1 VDTTSLPA
9 LWAAAW
15 PYITAIVAA
24 ASTLDAALPQPAP
37 GSHWLIIRKV
47 ISFLAINVG
56 NASNGKQPDFVTWI
70 VRIAEPVLQAQGI
83 APAPAAKA
91 AEAPASPSAPS
102 AAGPIA
108 TAVLVFALGAAG
120 LLGLSACANMQDPT
134 TTIVSVEAGY
144 GAALAAENEYLAS
157 GKADPK
163 VVKTLHDART
173 GVASVLDP
181 IAAAAAKGQAPTS
194 DQALAAQTALSAFQA
209 ALQANGLTPK
219 TTNTGSK

>member
-1 VDTTSLPA
+1 MDQLSLLA

-37 GSHWLIIRKV
+37 GSHWLILRKV

-70 VRIAEPVLQAQGI
+70 VRIAAPVLQGQST
-83 APAPAAKA
+83 APAKPTD
-91 AEAPASPSAPS
+91 PPS
-102 AAGPIA
+102 AATATTAGPAA
-108 TAVLVFALGAAG
+108 TAALVLALGAAG

-134 TTIVSVEAGY
+134 TTIVSIEAGY

-163 VVKTLHDART
+163 VVKTLREART
-173 GVASVLDP
+173 GVAQVLDP
-181 IAAAAAKGQAPTS
+181 IAAAAAKGQAPTT

-219 TTNTGSK
+219 TTTTGSN

>member
-1 VDTTSLPA
+1 MDQISLLA

-15 PYITAIVAA
+15 PYITAIVAT

-37 GSHWLIIRKV
+37 GSHWLIVRKV
-47 ISFLAINVG
+47 ISFLAINIG

-91 AEAPASPSAPS
+91 AEAPASPAPPS
-102 AAGPIA
+102 AIGPAAIA
-108 TAVLVFALGAAG
+108 LLFALGMAG
-120 LLGLSACANMQDPT
+120 MLGLSACANMQDPT

-181 IAAAAAKGQAPTS
+181 IAAAAAKGHAPTS
-194 DQALAAQTALSAFQA
+194 DQALAAQTALAAFQA

-219 TTNTGSK
+219 ATTTGSN

>member
-1 VDTTSLPA
+1 VDQTSLLA

-15 PYITAIVAA
+15 PYITAVIAA

-70 VRIAEPVLQAQGI
+70 VRIATPVLQAQGI
-83 APAPAAKA
+83 APVPATKTAEPSASPAPSSAIGPAA
-91 AEAPASPSAPS
+91 
-102 AAGPIA
+102 IA
-108 TAVLVFALGAAG
+108 LLFALGMVG
-120 LLGLSACANMQDPT
+120 MLGLSACSNMRDPT

-157 GKADPK
+157 GKADPA
-163 VVKTLHDART
+163 VVKTLRNART
-173 GVASVLDP
+173 GVAQVLDP

-194 DQALAAQTALSAFQA
+194 DQALAAQTALAAFQA
-209 ALQANGLTPK
+209 ALEANGLTPK
-219 TTNTGSK
+219 TTTTGSN

>member
-1 VDTTSLPA
+1 MDQISLLA

-37 GSHWLIIRKV
+37 GSHWLIVRKV

-83 APAPAAKA
+83 AQVPAAKA
-91 AEAPASPSAPS
+91 AEPPAAPAPSTT
-102 AAGPIA
+102 AGPAA
-108 TAVLVFALGAAG
+108 TAALVLALGAAG
-120 LLGLSACANMQDPT
+120 LLGLSACANLQDPT

-157 GKADPK
+157 GKADPA

-173 GVASVLDP
+173 GVAQVLDP

-219 TTNTGSK
+219 ITTSREN

>member
-1 VDTTSLPA
+1 MDHISLLA

-15 PYITAIVAA
+15 PTITAIIAA

-37 GSHWLIIRKV
+37 GSHWLIVRKV

-70 VRIAEPVLQAQGI
+70 VRIAEPVLQGQGI

-91 AEAPASPSAPS
+91 AEAPASPAPPS
-102 AAGPIA
+102 AIGPAAIA
-108 TAVLVFALGAAG
+108 LLFTLGMVG
-120 LLGLSACANMQDPT
+120 MLGLSACSNMRDPT

-157 GKADPK
+157 GKADPA

-173 GVASVLDP
+173 GVAGVLDP
-181 IAAAAAKGQAPTS
+181 IAAAAAKGHAPTS
-194 DQALAAQTALSAFQA
+194 DQALAAQTALTAFQA

-219 TTNTGSK
+219 TTTGSN

>member
-1 VDTTSLPA
+1 MDQTSLLA

-15 PYITAIVAA
+15 PTITAIVAV
-24 ASTLDAALPQPAP
+24 ASTLDAALPQPQA
-37 GSHWLIIRKV
+37 GSHWLIVRKI

-70 VRIAEPVLQAQGI
+70 VRIAEPLLHAQQI
-83 APAPAAKA
+83 APAPPAQAADV
-91 AEAPASPSAPS
+91 PASSSPASV
-102 AAGPIA
+102 AGPITT
-108 TAVLVFALGAAG
+108 TALALILGAAG
-120 LLGLSACANMQDPT
+120 LLGLSACSNMQDPT

-157 GKADPK
+157 GKTDPA

-173 GVASVLDP
+173 GVAQVLDP
-181 IAAAAAKGQAPTS
+181 IAAAAAKGQAPSS

-219 TTNTGSK
+219 TTTSTGN

>member
-1 VDTTSLPA
+1 MDHISLLA

-15 PYITAIVAA
+15 PTITAIIAA

-37 GSHWLIIRKV
+37 GSHWLIVRKV

-70 VRIAEPVLQAQGI
+70 VRIAAPVLQAQGA
-83 APAPAAKA
+83 APAPTVKA
-91 AEAPASPSAPS
+91 AEPPAAPAPS
-102 AAGPIA
+102 ATVGLAA
-108 TAVLVFALGAAG
+108 TAALVLALGAAG

-157 GKADPK
+157 GKADPA
-163 VVKTLHDART
+163 VVKTLHSART
-173 GVASVLDP
+173 GVAQVLDP
-181 IAAAAAKGQAPTS
+181 VAAAAAKGQAPTS

-219 TTNTGSK
+219 PTTSTGK